1 MSDADQARL
10 QASVD
15 DMMKRLEKSH
25 LNPMQKNAYLCSAN
39 CFDKKV
45 DQANIQNCVQNCQ
58 QKTGMAQQVIQQEMG
73 EFQNRLSRAMQG
85 CQDKIKD
92 SLAPLMMAKNPD
104 NDKINDLAQKQ
115 MYQCGGQ
122 VVNEHIKLVAG
133 IEKRLQ
139 SQLN

>member
-1 MSDADQARL
+1 
-10 QASVD
+10 
-15 DMMKRLEKSH
+15 
-25 LNPMQKNAYLCSAN
+25 
-39 CFDKKV
+39 
-45 DQANIQNCVQNCQ
+45 
-58 QKTGMAQQVIQQEMG
+58 
-73 EFQNRLSRAMQG
+73 MQG